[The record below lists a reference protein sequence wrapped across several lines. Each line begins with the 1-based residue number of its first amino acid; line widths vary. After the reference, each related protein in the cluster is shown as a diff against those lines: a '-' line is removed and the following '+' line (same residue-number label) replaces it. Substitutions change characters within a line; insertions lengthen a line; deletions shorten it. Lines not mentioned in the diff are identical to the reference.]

1 MKKSVFVALAFIF
14 GYAMLAFAQT
24 MPKPKDAAVPEK
36 TGLPAMTRDSRCG
49 QILTTCFVDGHPMRM
64 MLDTGA
70 THTVLHNE
78 SVEKLK
84 NPRWLDT
91 SRITFKGNSKQRP
104 KILIAPL
111 KVGPGTFSQHSVIV
125 VSLAAVRSMM
135 GEKIDGIIGM
145 DILGALSFT
154 FDLRKNE
161 YYWGVPAT
169 NKLISIPGKFDA
181 NGRLFMHV
189 RNGEKFFSLLLDT
202 GSSSTRIRAEDWSP
216 GIAGQISAKIGN
228 IDTASQQKI
237 RQGNPGCLEV
247 VPDVRLKK
255 ISPLICDSG
264 DLTMLG
270 IDALED
276 NVLVHIPTKKSRFGA
291 FFFAE

>member
-1 MKKSVFVALAFIF
+1 MKKSVFVVTAFLF
-14 GYAMLAFAQT
+14 GYALLALAQT
-24 MPKPKDAAVPEK
+24 MPASGAAVPEK
-36 TGLPAMTRDSRCG
+36 TALPAMTRDSRCG

-70 THTVLHNE
+70 THTVLHSD

-111 KVGPGTFSQHSVIV
+111 EVGPGTFPRHPVIV

-135 GEKIDGIIGM
+135 EEKIDGIIGM
-145 DILGALSFT
+145 DILGALPFT
-154 FDLRKNE
+154 FNLQKKE
-161 YYWGVPAT
+161 YGWGVPAT
-169 NKLISIPGKFDA
+169 NSLIPIPGKFDA
-181 NGRLFMHV
+181 NGRLFVHV
-189 RNGEKFFSLLLDT
+189 LSGEKSFPLLLDT
-202 GSSSTRIRAEDWSP
+202 GSSSTRIRAEDWAP

-228 IDTASQQKI
+228 IDTAQQEKI
-237 RQGNPGCLEV
+237 RQGCPGILEIA
-247 VPDVRLKK
+247 PDIRLKK
-255 ISPLICDSG
+255 ISPLLCDSG

-270 IDALED
+270 MDALED
-276 NVLVHIPTKKSRFGA
+276 SILVHIPTKKSRFGA
-291 FFFAE
+291 FFFAR